1 MFAFSVGSQSPKLFC
16 AAFVRLTASIAL
28 LSLAGCASNSDR
40 YASHGQQPPTQV
52 AHAVAV
58 EVEDDGLPSQA
69 PPPVRIR
76 DIPDDPSEPFSKNYG
91 GTNPS
96 GVPEIYENVTTPP
109 EENPDVVRSDLP
121 VVFRQK
127 VAAVHAADE

>member
-1 MFAFSVGSQSPKLFC
+1 MFAFSVGSQPPKLFC
-16 AAFVRLTASIAL
+16 AAFVRMTASFAL
-28 LSLAGCASNSDR
+28 LALAGCASNPDH

-52 AHAVAV
+52 AHAVVV

-96 GVPEIYENVTTPP
+96 GVPEIYEKVTTPP
-109 EENPDVVRSDLP
+109 EETPDVVRSDLP

-127 VAAVHAADE
+127 VAAAHAADE

>member
-1 MFAFSVGSQSPKLFC
+1 MFAFSVGSQAPKLCC
-16 AAFVRLTASIAL
+16 AALVRSTASIAL
-28 LSLAGCASNSDR
+28 LALAGCASNSDR
-40 YASHGQQPPTQV
+40 YASYGQHQPTQV

-109 EENPDVVRSDLP
+109 EEAPDVVRSDLP
-121 VVFRQK
+121 VVVRQK
-127 VAAVHAADE
+127 VAAAHAANE